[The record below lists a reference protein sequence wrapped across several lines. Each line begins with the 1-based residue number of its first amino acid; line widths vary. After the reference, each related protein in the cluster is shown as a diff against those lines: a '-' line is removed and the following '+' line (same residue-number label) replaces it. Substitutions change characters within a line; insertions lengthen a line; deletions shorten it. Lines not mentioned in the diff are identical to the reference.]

1 MNAPTT
7 PTTLQPSS
15 VQHIARQERLQ
26 LWTELLE
33 LQHRYVSALDN
44 NRLEDWPGFFVEEG
58 RYEIIPKENV
68 DAGFPAPIMYCR
80 NAGMLRDRVLSLR
93 NANIF
98 EDHVYRH
105 STSGL
110 VITSVVDGVV
120 HTQSSY
126 IVVITSQAG
135 DSSVYQAGT
144 YLDEVVQQDGEW
156 RYRSKRVVYDTSRV
170 ATLLATPI

>member
-1 MNAPTT
+1 MNAPTI
-7 PTTLQPSS
+7 PNTLQLMP
-15 VQHIARQERLQ
+15 RQERLT
-26 LWTELLE
+26 LWIELLE

-126 IVVITSQAG
+126 IVVITNQAG

-144 YLDEVVQQDGEW
+144 YLDEVVHHDGEW

>member
-7 PTTLQPSS
+7 PTITQLMT
-15 VQHIARQERLQ
+15 RQERLQ

-44 NRLEDWPGFFVEEG
+44 NRLEDWPGFFVEDG
-58 RYEIIPKENV
+58 RYEIIPKENF
-68 DAGFPAPIMYCR
+68 DGGFPAPIIYCR

-110 VITSVVDGVV
+110 VITSMVDGVV

-126 IVVITSQAG
+126 IVVITNQAG

-144 YLDEVVQQDGEW
+144 YLDEVVQHDGEW

>member
-1 MNAPTT
+1 M
-7 PTTLQPSS
+7 
-15 VQHIARQERLQ
+15 ARQERLQ

-58 RYEIIPKENV
+58 RYEIIPKENF

-126 IVVITSQAG
+126 IVVITNQAG
-135 DSSVYQAGT
+135 DSSVYQAGI
-144 YLDEVVQQDGEW
+144 YLDEVVQHGGEW

>member
-7 PTTLQPSS
+7 PTITQLMT
-15 VQHIARQERLQ
+15 RQDRLQ

-58 RYEIIPKENV
+58 RYEIIPKENF

-126 IVVITSQAG
+126 IVVITNQAG

-144 YLDEVVQQDGEW
+144 YLDEAVQLDGEW